1 MFNAIKIEVNEVNP
15 FDTRLRKVAYVNLIF
30 VKHILLTWLN

>member
-1 MFNAIKIEVNEVNP
+1 MFNAIKIEVNP
-15 FDTRLRKVAYVNLIF
+15 CDTRLRKVALVNLNF